1 MKTATVQIYPLF
13 QAKGWASRVCYRG
26 RCLIEYINA
35 DKGETIR
42 HAEKYSKE
50 NGFTKA
56 KFYEENQWG
65 KIYFYEVPFIRS

>member
-13 QAKGWASRVCYRG
+13 QANGWAGRVYYRG
-26 RCLIEYINA
+26 KCLIESVSA

-42 HAEKYSKE
+42 HAEKYAKE

-65 KIYFYEVPFIRS
+65 ETYFYEVPFCRL

>member
-1 MKTATVQIYPLF
+1 MKTATIQIYPLF
-13 QAKGWASRVCYRG
+13 QAEGWASRVCYRG
-26 RCLIEYINA
+26 KCLIESVSA

-42 HAEKYSKE
+42 HAEKYAKE

-65 KIYFYEVPFIRS
+65 ETYFYEVPFIRS